1 MEFQNLYE
9 RDFYA
14 WTQQQ
19 AQFLRERAW
28 EKLDLPHLIEEMES
42 LGRQQRQELRNRL
55 GVLVGHL
62 LKWEYQP
69 QARSVSWLLTLQVQ
83 RQEVLDL
90 LEENPSLR
98 LYLPEAISKSYLRA
112 LQLALEETKLPRKT
126 FPKTCPYSPEQIL
139 DSQFYP
145 GEPSRLLEEED

>member
-1 MEFQNLYE
+1 VEPQNLYE

-19 AQFLRERAW
+19 AQLLRERAW

-90 LEENPSLR
+90 LEESPSLR
-98 LYLPEAISKSYLRA
+98 PLFAGGH
-112 LQLALEETKLPRKT
+112 LQV
-126 FPKTCPYSPEQIL
+126 
-139 DSQFYP
+139 
-145 GEPSRLLEEED
+145 LLEGAAAGPGRDKAAQKDFSQDLSLFSRANPG

>member
-1 MEFQNLYE
+1 MGGLRVEPQNLYE

-98 LYLPEAISKSYLRA
+98 PYLPEGH
-112 LQLALEETKLPRKT
+112 LQV
-126 FPKTCPYSPEQIL
+126 
-139 DSQFYP
+139 
-145 GEPSRLLEEED
+145 LLEGAAASPGRDKAAQKDFSQNLSLFS